1 MRDATSTST
10 SRAKEKTHVCL
21 LQSRANLEQQQCNLQ
36 CECVRVL
43 CEKKKK
49 IIHVNCIILN
59 GKSINTVHSAVLLCN
74 PVHVMQPPFFLKGV
88 NVWYNLCK

>member
-43 CEKKKK
+43 CEKKKNYTRQLYYLK
-49 IIHVNCIILN
+49 WEKYKYCTTHLLPSERKVVALHVQMLEYHCSYI
-59 GKSINTVHSAVLLCN
+59 TV
-74 PVHVMQPPFFLKGV
+74 
-88 NVWYNLCK
+88 